1 MSAGSTVLRYW
12 HTLRYLRPVQFYARA
27 RRTLVPARADSRPAP
42 VRRATA
48 GAWQA
53 CLRTPSMLGP
63 ERFRFIGA
71 EHEVAGALAWNA
83 PDRSRLWLYNL
94 HYFDDLVADAAQSR
108 AGWHR
113 ALLQRWIAEN
123 PPLQGSGWE
132 PYPIS
137 LRTVNWIKWL
147 LTGARP
153 VPGMLGSL
161 AVQVRALRRRLEY
174 HLLGNHLWANLKALV
189 FAGAFFDGGEAGRWR
204 AEGLARLRR
213 EIATQVLADG
223 GHFERS
229 PMYHAIVLED
239 VLDLVQLA
247 SLYPGLFEH
256 RDVAAWR
263 EVAGRMLRWLS
274 VMTHPDGGIAFFND
288 ATHGV
293 APRLEALAGYA
304 ERLGIDPGTARRD
317 GDVVALEASG
327 YVRLQAGPA
336 VVIADVGEIG
346 PDYLPG
352 HAHADTLSFELSL
365 GGVRLVV
372 NGGISTYEPVPERQ
386 RQRGTGAHSTVQ
398 VDGQDSS
405 EVWSSFRVARRAR
418 PSEVSFG
425 QDGDVL
431 RLHGAHDG
439 YRRLRGRPLHRREW
453 LLSRKGLLV
462 RDRLEGES
470 GPAVAR
476 FLLHPDW
483 RCIADDAAS
492 GWIERPGAR
501 VRWSCVGAAGVQ
513 VAAGTWHPGF
523 GRSLDCRVIEIA
535 FGGGP
540 LETRFDWE

>member
-1 MSAGSTVLRYW
+1 
-12 HTLRYLRPVQFYARA
+12 
-27 RRTLVPARADSRPAP
+27 
-42 VRRATA
+42 
-48 GAWQA
+48 
-53 CLRTPSMLGP
+53 MLGP

-71 EHEVAGALAWNA
+71 EHEVVGGQVWNA
-83 PDRSRLWLYNL
+83 SNRPKLWLYNL
-94 HYFDDLVADAAQSR
+94 HYFDDIVADAAQAR
-108 AGWHR
+108 LAWHR
-113 ALLQRWIAEN
+113 DLLQRWITEN
-123 PPLQGSGWE
+123 PPLLGNGWE

-137 LRTVNWIKWL
+137 LRTVNWTKWL
-147 LTGARP
+147 LAGAAP
-153 VPGMLGSL
+153 VPGMLDSL
-161 AVQVRALRRRLEY
+161 AVQMRALRRRLEY

-189 FAGAFFDGGEAGRWR
+189 FAGAFFDGEEAARWR
-204 AEGLARLRR
+204 ADGVARLHR
-213 EIATQVLADG
+213 EIATQILPDG

-229 PMYHAIVLED
+229 PMYHAILLED

-247 SLYPGLFEH
+247 SLYPGLFDP

-263 EVAGRMLRWLS
+263 EVAGRMLRWLA

-288 ATHGV
+288 AAHGV
-293 APRLEALAGYA
+293 APRLDALAEYA
-304 ERLGIDPGTARRD
+304 ARLGIDSGLVDQDDAI
-317 GDVVALEASG
+317 VALEDSG
-327 YVRLQAGPA
+327 YVRLRAGPA

-352 HAHADTLSFELSL
+352 HAHADTLSCELSL
-365 GGVRLVV
+365 GGDRLVV
-372 NGGISTYEPVPERQ
+372 NGGISTYEPGPERL
-386 RQRGTGAHSTVQ
+386 RQRGTSAHSTVQ

-418 PSEVSFG
+418 PRDVSFG

-439 YRRLRGRPLHRREW
+439 YRRLRGKPLHRREW
-453 LLSRKGLLV
+453 VLSRDGLLV

-483 RCIADDAAS
+483 RCIADGATS

-501 VRWSCVGAAGVQ
+501 VRWSCIGAAGVQ

-523 GRSLDCRVIEIA
+523 GQSL
-535 FGGGP
+535 
-540 LETRFDWE
+540 